1 VISEWYNITNHHSP
15 ITNYQ
20 SHLQRRLILACIIGY
35 HNVMSL
41 SIVILA
47 AGQGKRMRSALPKVM
62 HRLAGRTLL
71 EHVYHAAS
79 QLESRQILVVYGHGG
94 ERARDELGHL
104 NVEWVLQKQQLGT
117 GHAVK
122 QALPSIPARD
132 MVLILYGDIPL
143 ITTSTL
149 KKLVMAARKTGAS
162 LLTVN
167 MENPSGYGRII
178 RDRKG
183 NLVRI
188 VEEKDASDKE
198 RSLHEI
204 NTGMMVASAGH
215 LQRWI
220 STLGNKNAQKEFY
233 LTDVVAMAVK
243 EGIRIATINPDSPV
257 ETHGINDRRQL
268 AEMERYYQLVQA
280 HQLMHRG
287 VTILD
292 PARFDLRGEL
302 ETDRDVLIDVNV
314 LLEGRIRIGA
324 NVRIGANCCIRDT
337 VIGDDVEILPNCVI
351 ENAVISNG
359 CRIGPFARIRPDTVL
374 DENVHIGN
382 FVEVKKSA
390 IGKNSRANHLSY
402 IGDSDLGSNVNVG
415 AGTIT
420 CNYDGAR
427 KHKTIIEDDVFIGSD
442 TQLIAPV
449 TIGAGATIAAGT
461 TVTKNVESGT
471 LAISRVEQK
480 SVKKWKRPK
489 KNVKRE
495 T

>member
-1 VISEWYNITNHHSP
+1 
-15 ITNYQ
+15 
-20 SHLQRRLILACIIGY
+20 
-35 HNVMSL
+35 MSL

-79 QLESRQILVVYGHGG
+79 QVKARQILVVYGHGG
-94 ERARDELGHL
+94 ERLREELRHL
-104 NVEWVLQKQQLGT
+104 PVEWIHQRQQHGT
-117 GHAVK
+117 GHAVQ
-122 QALPSIPARD
+122 QAMPLIPARD
-132 MVLILYGDIPL
+132 QVLVLYGDIPL

-149 KKLVMAARKTGAS
+149 QKLVTAARKTG
-162 LLTVN
+162 LCLVTEN
-167 MENPSGYGRII
+167 MDNPSGYGRII
-178 RDRKG
+178 RNRKG
-183 NLVRI
+183 ALVRI
-188 VEEKDASDKE
+188 VEEKDATE
-198 RSLHEI
+198 RERAIHEV
-204 NTGMMVASAGH
+204 NTGIMGASAAA
-215 LQRWI
+215 LQHWV
-220 STLGNKNAQKEFY
+220 STLDNKNAQKEFY
-233 LTDVVAMAVK
+233 LTDIVAMAVK

-257 ETHGINDRRQL
+257 EVQGINDRRQL

-287 VTILD
+287 VSIMD

-302 ETDRDVLIDVNV
+302 ETGGDAFIDINV
-314 LLEGRIRIGA
+314 LLEGRIKIGA

-337 VIGDDVEILPNCVI
+337 VIGDDVSILPNCVI
-351 ENAVISNG
+351 ENAIISRG

-374 DENVHIGN
+374 DEDVHVGN
-382 FVEVKKSA
+382 FVEIKKSVL
-390 IGKNSRANHLSY
+390 GKNSRANHLSY
-402 IGDSDLGSNVNVG
+402 IGDSELGSNVNVG

-420 CNYDGAR
+420 CNFDGAH

-461 TVTKNVESGT
+461 TVTKDVEGGT
-471 LAISRVEQK
+471 LAISRAEQK
-480 SVKKWKRPK
+480 TVRKWKRPK
-489 KNVKRE
+489 KTGSVKRE